1 MNRLVQGDVGS
12 GKTLVACAAL
22 YLAVINGFQG
32 VMMAPTEILANQ
44 HYNTLKQFLRP
55 YNINVEILKGG
66 VPEKRRKGIL
76 ARLKQKDVDVL
87 VGTHAIIQKDVEFKQ
102 LGMVI
107 TDEQHR
113 FGVRQREELVNK
125 GQYPDV
131 IVMSATPIPRTVA
144 MVTYGDLDIS
154 TIDTASR

>member
-1 MNRLVQGDVGS
+1 M
-12 GKTLVACAAL
+12 
-22 YLAVINGFQG
+22 
-32 VMMAPTEILANQ
+32 
-44 HYNTLKQFLRP
+44 
-55 YNINVEILKGG
+55 
-66 VPEKRRKGIL
+66 
-76 ARLKQKDVDVL
+76 DVL

-131 IVMSATPIPRTVA
+131 IVMSVPNT
-144 MVTYGDLDIS
+144 
-154 TIDTASR
+154 